1 MRSARVL
8 YVHEPHRPEGK
19 PLRPSWRVTTRKGKG
34 STRLGCWEQNVF
46 RAAPWPKTGGFCFL
60 HNVRADKQTG
70 AILLP
75 KSLTPSTTDM
85 SGAKSIFAAH
95 MPDILNG
102 TRAVDHQRG
111 SVRFT
116 KVEDDNP
123 GLCNAHQTA
132 ARTVLITP
140 VRAQSSLKHWAVTVL
155 AAFSL
160 NRHLQSTFAL
170 PPLTHL
176 VHAPTDGKAA
186 TKWSVAFWRA
196 LTRAKALPPGALS
209 SFRGPGMPSPAWAA
223 ESCFN
228 AIFVGIGGGHTMDP
242 LWVLDRTDIL
252 ALRSILALEVGLP
265 RLASLTR
272 EAAIQSVKTS
282 DPAALRVL
290 IVNRKTRSIG
300 NPHELGDAIQKSAP
314 TKRVC
319 APFPADFGANCD
331 MDWHAESVEIV
342 KMEDL
347 SAHGQIRT
355 VLDGPNVLVVPHGAG
370 TVHATYLQPCSV
382 VIEVMPYGYPQWSFT
397 APTMRSGSYILYL
410 AETTALGNPALT
422 CQKPKSS
429 LLNSTCAVTGL
440 HPRDKASWGPCHFI
454 ARAKPV
460 MQVDPAMLLQLV
472 HRAAHLRRSCMINY
486 PEIELLPHEVMMKQ
500 ALLKMSERHARV
512 TTSSGLP
519 LVYAGQEAWQLH
531 VPVPMIA
538 TGHGIS
544 KKMARGRNGLDSIRR
559 LDQAALAPLTKLL
572 LLENATRLL
581 VAYTS
586 VTRAL
591 RCRGDCI
598 RPAQTQS
605 LSDDRWASWE
615 GKLLLDDTARSR
627 NCSLCLHRTALKGIA
642 SRAQFRG
649 SCAPYGKKFRSL
661 WKKDGW
667 EEYNTALQSSG

>member
-1 MRSARVL
+1 
-8 YVHEPHRPEGK
+8 
-19 PLRPSWRVTTRKGKG
+19 
-34 STRLGCWEQNVF
+34 
-46 RAAPWPKTGGFCFL
+46 
-60 HNVRADKQTG
+60 
-70 AILLP
+70 
-75 KSLTPSTTDM
+75 
-85 SGAKSIFAAH
+85 
-95 MPDILNG
+95 
-102 TRAVDHQRG
+102 
-111 SVRFT
+111 
-116 KVEDDNP
+116 
-123 GLCNAHQTA
+123 
-132 ARTVLITP
+132 
-140 VRAQSSLKHWAVTVL
+140 
-155 AAFSL
+155 
-160 NRHLQSTFAL
+160 
-170 PPLTHL
+170 
-176 VHAPTDGKAA
+176 
-186 TKWSVAFWRA
+186 
-196 LTRAKALPPGALS
+196 
-209 SFRGPGMPSPAWAA
+209 
-223 ESCFN
+223 
-228 AIFVGIGGGHTMDP
+228 
-242 LWVLDRTDIL
+242 
-252 ALRSILALEVGLP
+252 
-265 RLASLTR
+265 
-272 EAAIQSVKTS
+272 
-282 DPAALRVL
+282 
-290 IVNRKTRSIG
+290 
-300 NPHELGDAIQKSAP
+300 
-314 TKRVC
+314 
-319 APFPADFGANCD
+319 
-331 MDWHAESVEIV
+331 
-342 KMEDL
+342 
-347 SAHGQIRT
+347 
-355 VLDGPNVLVVPHGAG
+355 
-370 TVHATYLQPCSV
+370 
-382 VIEVMPYGYPQWSFT
+382 
-397 APTMRSGSYILYL
+397 
-410 AETTALGNPALT
+410 
-422 CQKPKSS
+422 
-429 LLNSTCAVTGL
+429 
-440 HPRDKASWGPCHFI
+440 
-454 ARAKPV
+454 

-544 KKMARGRNGLDSIRR
+544 QKMARGRNGLDSIRR